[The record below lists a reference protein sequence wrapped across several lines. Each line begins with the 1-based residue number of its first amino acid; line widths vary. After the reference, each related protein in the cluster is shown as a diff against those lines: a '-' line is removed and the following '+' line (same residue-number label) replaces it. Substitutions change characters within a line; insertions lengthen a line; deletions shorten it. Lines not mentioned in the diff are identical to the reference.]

1 MRRKPIALTCA
12 ALALSLVTAQAATP
26 LEMSGV
32 DSQPIFTSLPR
43 EAQNRIENVR
53 ASCREYLK
61 DLEPDQRAKYS
72 SVTTG
77 AEGLVTFLVSGMTA
91 VIVDDMALCGGE
103 CLRGANCTNR
113 NSYGVSIYVRR
124 GNYWTRE
131 LSTDAVG
138 SVFLS
143 VKWPGPP
150 EFKALVL
157 SVFSGNKDCPT
168 HDVRITEKGETYTI
182 PAWKQSCD
190 ALVKWDGK
198 KFVYKP
204 L

>member
-77 AEGLVTFLVSGMTA
+77 
-91 VIVDDMALCGGE
+91 
-103 CLRGANCTNR
+103 
-113 NSYGVSIYVRR
+113 RR
-124 GNYWTRE
+124 HR
-131 LSTDAVG
+131 
-138 SVFLS
+138 
-143 VKWPGPP
+143 
-150 EFKALVL
+150 
-157 SVFSGNKDCPT
+157 
-168 HDVRITEKGETYTI
+168 
-182 PAWKQSCD
+182 
-190 ALVKWDGK
+190 
-198 KFVYKP
+198 
-204 L
+204 